1 MTKDGVVLGVMTREL
16 EGGIRSEE
24 EEKQTET
31 QPWHFLV
38 RNKGT

>member
-24 EEKQTET
+24 DEEKQTET
-31 QPWHFLV
+31 QPWHFSGP
-38 RNKGT
+38 K